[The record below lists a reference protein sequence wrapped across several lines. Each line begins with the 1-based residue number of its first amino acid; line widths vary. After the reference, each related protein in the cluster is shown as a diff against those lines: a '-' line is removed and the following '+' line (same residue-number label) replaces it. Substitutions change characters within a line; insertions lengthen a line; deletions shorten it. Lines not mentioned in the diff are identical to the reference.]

1 MENFYFSLMVILIL
15 GGKCSEIFQNK
26 SSKDLYRIIEVKAIK
41 VINMLNLLFEQ
52 VRWRDKLTGILK
64 AMVTAQRL
72 EFSSLDLHPVP
83 HLSLFK

>member
-26 SSKDLYRIIEVKAIK
+26 STKDLYRIIEVKAIK

-52 VRWRDKLTGILK
+52 VR
-64 AMVTAQRL
+64 
-72 EFSSLDLHPVP
+72 
-83 HLSLFK
+83 